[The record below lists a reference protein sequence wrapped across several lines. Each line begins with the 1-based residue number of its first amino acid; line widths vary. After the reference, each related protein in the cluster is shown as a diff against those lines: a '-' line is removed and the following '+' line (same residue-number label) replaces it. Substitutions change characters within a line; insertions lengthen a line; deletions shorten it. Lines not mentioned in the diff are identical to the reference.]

1 MVAAAIVLAAL
12 VTTAFTANWIRTK
25 ADALTPVDIPAA
37 VSTPLKTVSP
47 EGYLEPKIEGG
58 FMINT
63 LGDKMPVMPK
73 PPWTNY
79 VDQVTFRGVAVWV
92 TVHENYDG
100 KKNTWGNVVGFGM
113 FQPKE
118 PYKDLRNA
126 AALVGG
132 RMINQ
137 LYNDPKLAPIKG
149 SVKHRDL
156 TVDGHKAHEILARV
170 PIKKP
175 KLNETF
181 STLAILVVDRGDRT
195 LAVSYGDFAGS
206 TPQWVTAWRE
216 HVAKIEI
223 AK

>member
-1 MVAAAIVLAAL
+1 VVAAAIVLVAL

-37 VSTPLKTVSP
+37 VPTPLKTVRP

-63 LGDKMPVMPK
+63 LGDKMPVMPR

-156 TVDGHKAHEILARV
+156 TVSGHKAHEILARV

-206 TPQWVTAWRE
+206 TPQWVSAWRE